1 MLEITIYI
9 TTYTSW
15 VRYLP
20 AHLCNRPPIC
30 LKHASLLDVFKEK
43 SPPALKSSALL
54 AAQLHTSSYTDDFW
68 KAALTREEALP
79 LFTSYRLSH
88 VQPPANIS
96 SSPLPQCLQT
106 LTTHAKQKWF
116 ADGYQKVHAGPTGP
130 GWTCWTYLSGWG
142 AMRYGLE
149 AQWVVMVIWGQ
160 LD

>member
-79 LFTSYRLSH
+79 LFTSYRLNH
-88 VQPPANIS
+88 IQPPANIS

-106 LTTHAKQKWF
+106 LTTHAKQK
-116 ADGYQKVHAGPTGP
+116 
-130 GWTCWTYLSGWG
+130 
-142 AMRYGLE
+142 
-149 AQWVVMVIWGQ
+149 
-160 LD
+160 